1 MKTILTTKAKN
12 NLKEVY
18 NYISRDNKTSAQK
31 VLNKIYGVIYLLEKN
46 PYIGVVGRIENTRDF
61 CISDINYFVVYKIQ
75 NDILEIVAI
84 LHTSRKY

>member
-18 NYISRDNKTSAQK
+18 DYISRDNKTSAQK

-46 PYIGVVGRIENTRDF
+46 PYIGVVGRIENTREF
-61 CISDINYFVVYKIQ
+61 FISDINYFVIYKIQ